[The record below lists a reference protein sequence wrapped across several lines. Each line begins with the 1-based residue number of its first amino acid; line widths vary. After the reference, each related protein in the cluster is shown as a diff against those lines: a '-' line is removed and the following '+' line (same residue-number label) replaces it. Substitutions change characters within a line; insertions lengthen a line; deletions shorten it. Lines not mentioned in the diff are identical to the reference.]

1 MAPEL
6 LSRELGPVGQPA
18 DLFSLGAVLLE
29 MAADV
34 DLPYRDAGWMHLRH
48 LYGQPPTAPS
58 GMQHAN
64 YGMDGANGSSSNS
77 SSGGSSSSAGSI
89 GGSSSE
95 SGASNSSSSSNGQSN
110 NSVMRGEARAEYERR
125 SPELRAL
132 IQRLLHRI
140 PAARPTIDAVLGE
153 PRLQVRRMSVGRGGA
168 KYLAAHKKSAD
179 RI

>member
-48 LYGQPPTAPS
+48 LYGQPPTAPA
-58 GMQHAN
+58 GAQHAN
-64 YGMDGANGSSSNS
+64 YGSDGGGGDGGMDSVDGGSHSESASSSSSTS
-77 SSGGSSSSAGSI
+77 SSTSSTSSISSSSAG
-89 GGSSSE
+89 
-95 SGASNSSSSSNGQSN
+95 N

-125 SPELRAL
+125 SPALRTL

-140 PAARPTIDAVLGE
+140 PSARPTIDAVLGE
-153 PRLQVRRMSVGRGGA
+153 PRLQVRAVAVGARGGSVSSEGRE
-168 KYLAAHKKSAD
+168 KE
-179 RI
+179 